1 MKVPLL
7 KNRIIKNAGWII
19 FARVGQMLINFF
31 VGILSARYLG
41 PGNYGLI
48 SYAAAYTA
56 FFTSFCTLG
65 INSIIVKEFVDR
77 KGQEGEILGT
87 AIGLRAISSILSA
100 VMMIAISFIV
110 DNNEPITIAVVA
122 LSSLGAVF
130 HIFELFNYWFQSK
143 LESKKTAIASLT
155 AYSVAA
161 IYKILL
167 LATDSSVVLFALVSS
182 VDYICV
188 AIILFLFYKKDHGG
202 KLSFSWKYGKDMLR
216 KSCHFILPGLMVAV
230 YGQTDKIMLKHM
242 ISENEI
248 GYYALAVS
256 LCGVWTFVLSAI
268 IDSLVPSIMQAY
280 QEDRQKFKQL
290 NRLLYC
296 IVFYVSAI
304 VSILFMVFGK
314 LAIDILYG
322 EAYLPAAAPL
332 KIITW
337 YTAFSYFG
345 VARNAWV
352 VCENKQRYLKYIYLS
367 AAISNV
373 VLNLVFIPSFG
384 ASGAA
389 IASLVAQIITTMV
402 APFFIK
408 EMRENS
414 IMMMEAIL
422 FKGIK
427 RRL

>member
-1 MKVPLL
+1 MSRSILN
-7 KNRIIKNAGWII
+7 NRIVKNAGWLI
-19 FARVGQMLINFF
+19 FGKVFQMLINFF

-41 PGNYGLI
+41 PSNYGLI

-56 FFTSFCTLG
+56 FFTAFCTLG
-65 INSIIVKEFVDR
+65 INSIIVKEFIDR

-100 VMMIAISFIV
+100 IMIIAISLIV
-110 DNNEPITIAVVA
+110 DKDEPITVAVVA

-130 HIFELFNYWFQSK
+130 HIFEVFNHWFQSK
-143 LESKKTAIASLT
+143 LESKKTAIASLI

-161 IYKILL
+161 VYKIVL
-167 LATDSSVVLFALVSS
+167 LASGSSVVYFALVSS

-202 KLSFSWKYGKDMLR
+202 KFSFSWEYGKVMLK
-216 KSCHFILPGLMVAV
+216 KSCHFILPGLMIAV
-230 YGQTDKIMLKHM
+230 YGQTDRIMLKHM
-242 ISENEI
+242 ISEAEI

-256 LCGVWTFVLSAI
+256 LCGIWTFILSAI
-268 IDSLVPSIMQAY
+268 IDSLVPSIMKAHK
-280 QEDRQKFKQL
+280 EDYQKFKQL

-296 IVFYVSAI
+296 VIFYVSAI
-304 VSILFMVFGK
+304 VSVLFMLLGRT
-314 LAIDILYG
+314 AIYFLYG

-332 KIITW
+332 SIITW

-345 VARNAWV
+345 VARNAWI
-352 VCENKQRYLKYIYLS
+352 VCENKQRYLKYIYFS

-373 VLNLVFIPSFG
+373 VLNLIFIPPLG

-389 IASLVAQIITTMV
+389 IASLAAQIITTMV

-414 IMMMEAIL
+414 IMMVEAIL

-427 RRL
+427 RS